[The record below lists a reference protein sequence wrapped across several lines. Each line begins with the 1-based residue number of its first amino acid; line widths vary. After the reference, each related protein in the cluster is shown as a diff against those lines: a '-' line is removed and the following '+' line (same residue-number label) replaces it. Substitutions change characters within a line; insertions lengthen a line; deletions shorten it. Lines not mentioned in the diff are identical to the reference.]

1 MYFFTYKLL
10 AFERLHSYMA
20 GKFRTIYFGISW
32 ICVWIYFNTFLWKIV
47 LNLNLQIPS
56 LQFSCNFCFFFENG
70 GYEVSIADF
79 GLGARGSNPLGGP
92 DFFEFFF
99 YLDCCGKRVYS
110 AIFKMGSI
118 IFVTYQKLEKNAFE
132 GIQRKK
138 TCQRPDSN
146 RGPWD
151 QKLTALTIQP
161 PDSCYRKFQKL

>member
-1 MYFFTYKLL
+1 MCMNFLN
-10 AFERLHSYMA
+10 
-20 GKFRTIYFGISW
+20 I
-32 ICVWIYFNTFLWKIV
+32 FLWKIV

-161 PDSCYRKFQKL
+161 RDSYYRMFQKL

>member
-20 GKFRTIYFGISW
+20 GNFRTIYFGISW

-118 IFVTYQKLEKNAFE
+118 IFVTYQKLEKNTFE